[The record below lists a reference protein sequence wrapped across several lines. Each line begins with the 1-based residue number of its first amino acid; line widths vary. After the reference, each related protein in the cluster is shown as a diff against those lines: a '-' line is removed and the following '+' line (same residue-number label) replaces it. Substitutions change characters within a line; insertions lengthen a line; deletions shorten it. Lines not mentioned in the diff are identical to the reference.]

1 MTLQKFTLWIGLPLA
16 LILALAGVWLS
27 RGAGDNQQQARIQAA
42 VAATLARIPSQTPPA
57 SPTPNLPPTPISL
70 EGTFCEYGFCIGHPA
85 EIYLVDAATIRNP
98 AAPSTR
104 AYGIL
109 FGFSPSLFIQ
119 TVWTTSG
126 PAFDYAVTQRYIL
139 EEKDALAG
147 SVDVQLVGN
156 LNVYVQA
163 IGPTASDLL
172 PFGAVAVWQCGGRD
186 FAWKVYTPRDG
197 MAAALLSQA
206 LQRFRCE

>member
-1 MTLQKFTLWIGLPLA
+1 MTLQKLSLWIGLPLA
-16 LILALAGVWLS
+16 LILALTGFWVSNRAD
-27 RGAGDNQQQARIQAA
+27 ANQETARIQAA
-42 VAATLARIPSQTPPA
+42 VAATLAQIS
-57 SPTPNLPPTPISL
+57 SPTPEPTSAEPPPTPLAL
-70 EGTFCEYGFCIGHPA
+70 EGIFCEYGFCIGHPA
-85 EIYLVDAATIRNP
+85 EIYLVDASTIRNP

-109 FGFSPSLFIQ
+109 FGFSPSLFLQ

-139 EEKDALAG
+139 EEKDALLG
-147 SVDVQLVGN
+147 GVDVQLVRN
-156 LNVYVQA
+156 LNVYTQA
-163 IGPTASDLL
+163 IGPTASDIL

-186 FAWKVYTPRDG
+186 FAWKVYTPQDG
-197 MAAALLSQA
+197 MAAALLAQA

>member
-1 MTLQKFTLWIGLPLA
+1 MWVGLPLA
-16 LILALAGVWLS
+16 LILALAGVWIS
-27 RGAGDNQQQARIQAA
+27 RGAGGASEEARIQAA
-42 VAATLARIPSQTPPA
+42 VAATLARIPTQTPGASPLPNP
-57 SPTPNLPPTPISL
+57 SPTPLSL
-70 EGTFCEYGFCIGHPA
+70 DGSFCEYGFCIGHPA

-119 TVWTTSG
+119 TVWTSSG
-126 PAFDYAVTQRYIL
+126 PAFDYAITQRYIL
-139 EEKDALAG
+139 EEKDALTG
-147 SVDVQLVGN
+147 GVDVQLVGN
-156 LNVYVQA
+156 LNVYTQL

-172 PFGAVAVWQCGGRD
+172 PFGLVAVWQCGGRD
-186 FAWKVYTPRDG
+186 FAWKVYTPQDG
-197 MAAALLSQA
+197 MAAALLAQA